1 MQSIPREQHEAASAL
16 GFGWVGRHVYVI
28 LPQALRRL
36 IPPLVSLLV
45 GIILNTTLVQV
56 LGGTE
61 LLESAEQSVERLA
74 SPPPVGLFEIHAFEI
89 YGAVAAV
96 FFLIC
101 FPLTRLAAYL
111 ERSSSREP
119 VRARERARSTPRPPT
134 CEAARGVAD
143 RRAPQREGTLFNFT
157 GLERSL
163 DLGDADPSLLDDDL
177 APALFGER
185 LTELALEHLGG
196 EPGRDDVFVANRL
209 TAAIVAAMQVLVR
222 PGDTVLGVSA
232 RYSHPV
238 VVRAVKLA
246 GGELLDTTG
255 YDEFAAHL
263 DRDPQLVVLTRLA
276 VSYEALRPTSSRRSW
291 RTERRGVPL
300 FVDDAGGARVG
311 PAVFGQP
318 RTLELGAVAGATG
331 LDKYGTTGPRLGLL
345 AGRAELVGRI
355 RARGV
360 ELGLEAR
367 PMLYPAVVRS
377 LEQYRPRARAR
388 ARRLDDGAGGRSR
401 RFPWV
406 ARTPV
411 AVKLEGEDDPGRGR
425 ARAGVQVTQC
435 CLVPYEATAALAMLL
450 LRDHGILTV
459 HFAALPPGTSALLL
473 KFLPPETL
481 ERFGGPERFAARSTS
496 RSTPSP
502 RSSATARASPASSAS
517 GLSPKS

>member
-1 MQSIPREQHEAASAL
+1 
-16 GFGWVGRHVYVI
+16 
-28 LPQALRRL
+28 
-36 IPPLVSLLV
+36 VSLPYER
-45 GIILNTTLVQV
+45 GS
-56 LGGTE
+56 
-61 LLESAEQSVERLA
+61 LLPDTAADMAKLRAAWRIVERRH
-74 SPPPVGLFEIHAFEI
+74 G
-89 YGAVAAV
+89 
-96 FFLIC
+96 
-101 FPLTRLAAYL
+101 
-111 ERSSSREP
+111 
-119 VRARERARSTPRPPT
+119 
-134 CEAARGVAD
+134 D
-143 RRAPQREGTLFNFT
+143 GTLFNFS

-163 DLGDADPSLLDDDL
+163 DLGEAEASVLDDDL

-196 EPGRDDVFVANRL
+196 DPERDDVFVANRL
-209 TAAIVAAMQVLVR
+209 TAAIVAAMQILVR

-276 VSYEALRPTSSRRSW
+276 VSYEELGADEL
-291 RTERRGVPL
+291 
-300 FVDDAGGARVG
+300 ARVG

-377 LEQYRPRARAR
+377 LEQYRPERVRELVDSTMTLADALE
-388 ARRLDDGAGGRSR
+388 A

-411 AVKLEGEDDPGRGR
+411 AAKLEGEDVLSEAA
-425 ARAGVQVTQC
+425 ARAGLQGRDC
-435 CLVPYEATAALAMLL
+435 PLAPYEATAALAMLL

-481 ERFGGPERFAARSTS
+481 ERFGGPERFAVAVDESLDALAALVADRESL
-496 RSTPSP
+496 
-502 RSSATARASPASSAS
+502 AGLLGLRA
-517 GLSPKS
+517 LSPQS

>member
-1 MQSIPREQHEAASAL
+1 
-16 GFGWVGRHVYVI
+16 
-28 LPQALRRL
+28 
-36 IPPLVSLLV
+36 VSLPYER
-45 GIILNTTLVQV
+45 GS
-56 LGGTE
+56 
-61 LLESAEQSVERLA
+61 LLPDTAADMEKLRAAWRIVERR
-74 SPPPVGLFEIHAFEI
+74 H
-89 YGAVAAV
+89 
-96 FFLIC
+96 
-101 FPLTRLAAYL
+101 
-111 ERSSSREP
+111 
-119 VRARERARSTPRPPT
+119 
-134 CEAARGVAD
+134 
-143 RRAPQREGTLFNFT
+143 REGTLFNFT

-163 DLGDADPSLLDDDL
+163 DLGGADPAMLDDDL
-177 APALFGER
+177 APALFGDR

-196 EPGRDDVFVANRL
+196 DPERDDVFVANRL

-263 DRDPQLVVLTRLA
+263 ERDPQLVVLTRLA
-276 VSYEALRPTSSRRSW
+276 VSYEALDADELDAITGEV
-291 RTERRGVPL
+291 ERRGLPM

-355 RARGV
+355 RARGI

-377 LEQYRPRARAR
+377 LEQYRPERVRELVESTMTLADALE
-388 ARRLDDGAGGRSR
+388 A
-401 RFPWV
+401 RFPWA

-411 AVKLEGEDDPGRGR
+411 AVKLEGEDVLAEACSRG
-425 ARAGVQVTQC
+425 GVERTIA
-435 CLVPYEATAALAMLL
+435 PYEATAALAMLL

-481 ERFGGPERFAARSTS
+481 ERFGGPERFAGAVDESLDALGTLVADRESLAGLLGLRALS
-496 RSTPSP
+496 RQS
-502 RSSATARASPASSAS
+502 
-517 GLSPKS
+517 

>member
-1 MQSIPREQHEAASAL
+1 MS
-16 GFGWVGRHVYVI
+16 
-28 LPQALRRL
+28 LPYERG
-36 IPPLVSLLV
+36 SLLPDTAADLAKLRAAWR
-45 GIILNTTLVQV
+45 I
-56 LGGTE
+56 
-61 LLESAEQSVERLA
+61 VERRH
-74 SPPPVGLFEIHAFEI
+74 G
-89 YGAVAAV
+89 
-96 FFLIC
+96 
-101 FPLTRLAAYL
+101 
-111 ERSSSREP
+111 
-119 VRARERARSTPRPPT
+119 
-134 CEAARGVAD
+134 
-143 RRAPQREGTLFNFT
+143 EGTIYNFT

-163 DLGDADPSLLDDDL
+163 DLGGADESVLDDDL

-196 EPGRDDVFVANRL
+196 DPERDDVFVANRL

-276 VSYEALRPTSSRRSW
+276 VSYEALGSDELDSITAEV
-291 RTERRGVPL
+291 ERRGLPL

-318 RTLELGAVAGATG
+318 RTLELGAVAVATG

-345 AGRAELVGRI
+345 AGRAELVDRI

-377 LEQYRPRARAR
+377 LEQYRPERVRELVASTMALADALEAR
-388 ARRLDDGAGGRSR
+388 L
-401 RFPWV
+401 PWA

-411 AVKLEGEDDPGRGR
+411 AVKLEGEDVLAEACTRG
-425 ARAGVQVTQC
+425 GVESTIA
-435 CLVPYEATAALAMLL
+435 PYEATAALAMLL

-481 ERFGGPERFAARSTS
+481 ERYGGPERFAGAVDESLDALAGLVGDREGL
-496 RSTPSP
+496 
-502 RSSATARASPASSAS
+502 ASLL
-517 GLSPKS
+517 GLSVLSAKS

>member
-1 MQSIPREQHEAASAL
+1 MS
-16 GFGWVGRHVYVI
+16 
-28 LPQALRRL
+28 LPYERG
-36 IPPLVSLLV
+36 SLLPDTAADMAKLRAAWR
-45 GIILNTTLVQV
+45 I
-56 LGGTE
+56 
-61 LLESAEQSVERLA
+61 VERRH
-74 SPPPVGLFEIHAFEI
+74 G
-89 YGAVAAV
+89 
-96 FFLIC
+96 
-101 FPLTRLAAYL
+101 
-111 ERSSSREP
+111 
-119 VRARERARSTPRPPT
+119 
-134 CEAARGVAD
+134 D
-143 RRAPQREGTLFNFT
+143 GTLFNFS

-163 DLGDADPSLLDDDL
+163 DLGDADTSVLDDDL

-196 EPGRDDVFVANRL
+196 DPERDDVFVANRL
-209 TAAIVAAMQVLVR
+209 TAAIVAAMQILVR

-246 GGELLDTTG
+246 GGELIDTTG

-263 DRDPQLVVLTRLA
+263 ERNPQLVVLTRLA
-276 VSYEALRPTSSRRSW
+276 VSYEALGADELEAIVAEV
-291 RTERRGVPL
+291 ERRGLPL

-377 LEQYRPRARAR
+377 LEQYRPERVRELVDSTMALAD
-388 ARRLDDGAGGRSR
+388 ALEA

-411 AVKLEGEDDPGRGR
+411 AVKLEGEDVLDEACARG
-425 ARAGVQVTQC
+425 GVESTIA
-435 CLVPYEATAALAMLL
+435 PYEATAALAMLL
-450 LRDHGILTV
+450 LRDHGVLTV

-481 ERFGGPERFAARSTS
+481 ERFGGPERFA
-496 RSTPSP
+496 
-502 RSSATARASPASSAS
+502 TAVDESLDALAGLVGDQESLAGLL
-517 GLSPKS
+517 GLSVLSAKS

>member
-1 MQSIPREQHEAASAL
+1 MS
-16 GFGWVGRHVYVI
+16 
-28 LPQALRRL
+28 LPYERG
-36 IPPLVSLLV
+36 SLLPDTAADMAKLRAAWR
-45 GIILNTTLVQV
+45 I
-56 LGGTE
+56 
-61 LLESAEQSVERLA
+61 VERRH
-74 SPPPVGLFEIHAFEI
+74 G
-89 YGAVAAV
+89 
-96 FFLIC
+96 
-101 FPLTRLAAYL
+101 
-111 ERSSSREP
+111 
-119 VRARERARSTPRPPT
+119 
-134 CEAARGVAD
+134 
-143 RRAPQREGTLFNFT
+143 EGTLFNFS

-163 DLGDADPSLLDDDL
+163 DLGGADTSVLDDDL

-196 EPGRDDVFVANRL
+196 DPERDDVFVANRL

-276 VSYEALRPTSSRRSW
+276 VSYEALGADELEAIVAE
-291 RTERRGVPL
+291 TERRGLPL

-377 LEQYRPRARAR
+377 LEQYRPERVRELVDSTMALAD
-388 ARRLDDGAGGRSR
+388 ALEA

-411 AVKLEGEDDPGRGR
+411 AVKLEGEDVLAEAA
-425 ARAGVQVTQC
+425 ARAGLQGTDC
-435 CLVPYEATAALAMLL
+435 YLVPYEATAALAMLL

-481 ERFGGPERFAARSTS
+481 ERFGGPERFAAAVDESLDALAGLVGDRESL
-496 RSTPSP
+496 
-502 RSSATARASPASSAS
+502 AGLL
-517 GLSPKS
+517 GLSVLSAKS

>member
-1 MQSIPREQHEAASAL
+1 MS
-16 GFGWVGRHVYVI
+16 
-28 LPQALRRL
+28 LPYERG
-36 IPPLVSLLV
+36 SLLPDTAADLAKLRAAWR
-45 GIILNTTLVQV
+45 I
-56 LGGTE
+56 
-61 LLESAEQSVERLA
+61 VERRQ
-74 SPPPVGLFEIHAFEI
+74 P
-89 YGAVAAV
+89 
-96 FFLIC
+96 
-101 FPLTRLAAYL
+101 
-111 ERSSSREP
+111 
-119 VRARERARSTPRPPT
+119 
-134 CEAARGVAD
+134 
-143 RRAPQREGTLFNFT
+143 EGTLFNFT

-163 DLGDADPSLLDDDL
+163 DLGGAEGAVLDDDL
-177 APALFGER
+177 APALHGER

-209 TAAIVAAMQVLVR
+209 TAAIVSAMQVLVR

-255 YDEFAAHL
+255 YDEFAGHL
-263 DRDPQLVVLTRLA
+263 ERKPKLVVLTRLA
-276 VSYEALRPTSSRRSW
+276 VSYEALGSDELDAIVDEI
-291 RTERRGVPL
+291 ERRGLPL

-345 AGRAELVGRI
+345 AGRTELVGRI

-367 PMLYPAVVRS
+367 PMLYSAVVHS
-377 LEQYRPRARAR
+377 LEQYRPERVRELVDSTLALAD
-388 ARRLDDGAGGRSR
+388 ALETRL
-401 RFPWV
+401 PWV

-411 AVKLEGEDDPGRGR
+411 AVKLEGEDVLAIAA
-425 ARAGVQVTQC
+425 ARAGTQVTQC
-435 CLVPYEATAALAMLL
+435 HLVPYEATAALAMLL

-473 KFLPPETL
+473 KFLPPEIL
-481 ERFGGPERFAARSTS
+481 ERFGGPERFA
-496 RSTPSP
+496 
-502 RSSATARASPASSAS
+502 SAVDESLDALAGLVGDREGLAGLL
-517 GLSPKS
+517 GLSILSAKS

>member
-1 MQSIPREQHEAASAL
+1 MSLPYERGTLLPDTAADLAK
-16 GFGWVGRHVYVI
+16 
-28 LPQALRRL
+28 LRAAWL
-36 IPPLVSLLV
+36 I
-45 GIILNTTLVQV
+45 
-56 LGGTE
+56 
-61 LLESAEQSVERLA
+61 VERR
-74 SPPPVGLFEIHAFEI
+74 HA
-89 YGAVAAV
+89 
-96 FFLIC
+96 
-101 FPLTRLAAYL
+101 
-111 ERSSSREP
+111 
-119 VRARERARSTPRPPT
+119 
-134 CEAARGVAD
+134 
-143 RRAPQREGTLFNFT
+143 EGTLFNFT

-163 DLGDADPSLLDDDL
+163 DLGGADVSVLDDDL

-196 EPGRDDVFVANRL
+196 DPERDDVFVANRL

-222 PGDTVLGVSA
+222 PGDTVLAVSA

-263 DRDPQLVVLTRLA
+263 DRNPQLVVLTRLA
-276 VSYEALRPTSSRRSW
+276 VSYEALGSDELQAIT
-291 RTERRGVPL
+291 TEVERRGLPM

-311 PAVFGQP
+311 PAVFDQP
-318 RTLELGAVAGATG
+318 RTLELGAIAGATG

-360 ELGLEAR
+360 ELGLEGR
-367 PMLYPAVVRS
+367 PMLYPAVVSS
-377 LEQYRPRARAR
+377 LEQYRPERVRELVASTMAL
-388 ARRLDDGAGGRSR
+388 ADALEA

-411 AVKLEGEDDPGRGR
+411 AVKLEGEDILAEAA
-425 ARAGVQVTQC
+425 ARAGVQESDC
-435 CLVPYEATAALAMLL
+435 PLIPYEATAALAMLL
-450 LRDHGILTV
+450 LRDHGTLTV

-481 ERFGGPERFAARSTS
+481 EQFGGPERFAVAVDESLDALATLVAERESLAGLLGSKALS
-496 RSTPSP
+496 RQS
-502 RSSATARASPASSAS
+502 
-517 GLSPKS
+517 